1 MRAFMALGAS
11 AVLLAACGPQP
22 AVISDINDSSVKVM
36 AYPRTPKEAVRAEAN
51 RGCATYGKVA
61 QPMSYQCV
69 DEYCWTKQVLYAC
82 K

>member
-1 MRAFMALGAS
+1 MRRVLALAAA
-11 AVLLAACGPQP
+11 AVLLTACGPQP

-36 AYPRTPKEAVRAEAN
+36 SYLRTPKEAVRAEAN
-51 RGCATYGKVA
+51 RACGTYGKTA
-61 QPMSYQCV
+61 QPISYQCM

>member
-11 AVLLAACGPQP
+11 AVLLTACGPQP
-22 AVISDINDSSVKVM
+22 AVISDIDDSSVKVM
-36 AYPRTPKEAVRAEAN
+36 SYPRTPKEAVRAEAN
-51 RGCATYGKVA
+51 RGCQTYGKVA
-61 QPMSYQCV
+61 QPMSYQCM